1 MSFARKLLSTLALTA
16 ILATPALAQDHS
28 LTLFG
33 RSGGF
38 NSLTNLNNAGTMDF
52 KQVGYTVGGGAAAEV
67 QRYVSIR
74 GDFTYA
80 RNPFRV
86 NQINHTGPDVARYFY
101 DAAIQLQYPTSVGLE
116 PYLFVG
122 GGAVTIR
129 QVGVSGQDKTK
140 GTGTAGLGLNY
151 TIPRIGLGFFAEGK
165 SWLYNPTDLTGIL
178 AGIDKLQYEIS
189 WTGGA
194 SYRFRF

>member
-1 MSFARKLLSTLALTA
+1 MSFARKFLSSLALTA
-16 ILATPALAQDHS
+16 ILAGPAVAQGHS

-38 NSLTNLNNAGTMDF
+38 NSLTNLNDAGTMDF
-52 KQVGYTVGGGAAAEV
+52 KKVGYTVGGGAVVQV
-67 QRYVSIR
+67 QRFVSLR

-80 RNPFRV
+80 RNPFRL
-86 NQINHTGPDVARYFY
+86 NQINTGQDVNRYFY

-116 PYLFVG
+116 PYLFAG
-122 GGAVTIR
+122 GGAVTIH
-129 QVGVSGQDKTK
+129 QVGVTGQDKTK

-151 TIPRIGLGFFAEGK
+151 TVPRIGLGFFVEGK
-165 SWLYNPTDLTGIL
+165 SWLYNPTNLTGIL
-178 AGIDKLQYEIS
+178 AGVDKLQYEVS